1 MKTVLT
7 LRYSQMYLLAM
18 IYKGHAST
26 NVARHLGNWDAWS
39 TTNILIIEKTLPF
52 QVFDRTSHR
61 IKLTSD
67 DLEYAKKCLQC
78 LEILVPDYTEP
89 KPSRRKLPIEF

>member
-26 NVARHLGNWDAWS
+26 NVARHLGAWDAWS
-39 TTNILIIEKTLPF
+39 TTNILTIEKTLPF
-52 QVFDRTSHR
+52 PVFDRTSHQKR
-61 IKLTSD
+61 LTPEG
-67 DLEYAKKCLQC
+67 LEYAKKCLQC
-78 LEILVPDYTEP
+78 LEILVPNYTEP
-89 KPSRRKLPIEF
+89 KGRSKKSSPLF